1 MAVPLPVVADKLLQ
15 LAQADVQPA
24 APHEIKPVA
33 AARNSVPSSLAV
45 EEVKIPSWL
54 APLARESESTT
65 TVATPELPPLPD
77 SMPAPLSSSGGT
89 LAETLPETHQR
100 SHSAVFGGQ
109 LLGESATTTPVPASG
124 SKKGLI
130 IGIAATLLIA
140 AGVVW
145 HMRQPGN
152 LISSLLA
159 SKPAPAQTAKLVPAS
174 VPASSPQPSAS
185 VSPSI
190 VKPTP
195 TPASTSVAPSE
206 PAERIATTPAPPPAP
221 VAKNPST
228 AARNTP
234 VVEPSAKPTVGEVH
248 LATPVLN
255 RTEEPQSGN
264 DAAPAIDSNQSSN
277 TDPLAGLAT
286 GQGKEPTAPLPIGG
300 DVKQARLIKSVPPI
314 YPSTARA
321 EHIFGAVKIDA
332 LIDTNG
338 NVSTLKILSGPGLLH
353 QAALEAVKQWKYEPA
368 QLDGKPTPVHLTVTV
383 QFHAQ

>member
-1 MAVPLPVVADKLLQ
+1 
-15 LAQADVQPA
+15 
-24 APHEIKPVA
+24 
-33 AARNSVPSSLAV
+33 
-45 EEVKIPSWL
+45 
-54 APLARESESTT
+54 
-65 TVATPELPPLPD
+65 
-77 SMPAPLSSSGGT
+77 
-89 LAETLPETHQR
+89 
-100 SHSAVFGGQ
+100 